1 MHLLLTIVISSESTA
16 VLHFRCTEHWHWH
29 TLAHSVR
36 RQQSATTHKAVRQ
49 TGTCSPPFTPLL
61 STAILFLS
69 LSFSLSL
76 SSHRRHWLQT
86 ISECSLTHSPS
97 SAHNCTPTDAG
108 ADTTTK
114 HSLSHSH
121 NRRLLW
127 CTTVL
132 ASSAPPPASPS
143 LLLNHSQEVCVCKA
157 MAVSIGTR
165 TRTD

>member
-1 MHLLLTIVISSESTA
+1 MHFLVHPILKPPLNLESRVHLLLTIVISESTA
-16 VLHFRCTEHWHWH
+16 VLHFRCTEHWH

-36 RQQSATTHKAVRQ
+36 RQQSATTQHKAVRQ
-49 TGTCSPPFTPLL
+49 AGTCSPPFTPLL

-76 SSHRRHWLQT
+76 SSHRHWLQT

-114 HSLSHSH
+114 HSHTH
-121 NRRLLW
+121 
-127 CTTVL
+127 TTGDCYGVRQC
-132 ASSAPPPASPS
+132 S
-143 LLLNHSQEVCVCKA
+143 LVVHHHHQHHHHCS
-157 MAVSIGTR
+157 
-165 TRTD
+165 